1 MVNIF
6 YEDAGI
12 RIRTLREKRHM
23 TREILSERAEI
34 SAKFLYEIEIGKKGF
49 SAITAKNLA
58 NALGTNCDYLLQG
71 KNNQE
76 YCKEIEGALNLFDC
90 SKISDVVQLLVLIN
104 NLTNS

>member
-1 MVNIF
+1 MNNF

-12 RIRTLREKRHM
+12 RIRSLREKRHM

-49 SAITAKNLA
+49 SAITANNLA

-71 KNNQE
+71 KNSQE
-76 YCKEIEGALNLFDC
+76 HCKEIEGALKLFDC
-90 SKISDVVQLLVLIN
+90 YKTNDVVQLLVLIN
-104 NLTNS
+104 NLANS